1 MMPVPRNHDKHVY
14 RPKSQ
19 QQKYNSYTH
28 TKTQRIMSLNAIRQ
42 YNYVIVLTL
51 EDHGC
56 RQLAQQ
62 RTRKA
67 ISWVERMLPFLNKK
81 FLLGYKRHCCFLQ
94 KAKTLVCLLTCTQAH
109 TQCSSSDVSG
119 FLSLALSP
127 LPPSPFIHRNIR
139 VKWKTHSLRLA
150 PSDT

>member
-56 RQLAQQ
+56 RQLA
-62 RTRKA
+62 
-67 ISWVERMLPFLNKK
+67 
-81 FLLGYKRHCCFLQ
+81 
-94 KAKTLVCLLTCTQAH
+94 
-109 TQCSSSDVSG
+109 
-119 FLSLALSP
+119 
-127 LPPSPFIHRNIR
+127 
-139 VKWKTHSLRLA
+139 
-150 PSDT
+150 